1 MTLCDGINPF
11 EEEFA
16 LGQTL
21 SQCQVRCRAWLFW
34 PARTTNSEEALK
46 QWKEITRNTKRQ
58 RTKNTTAVNHK
69 SES

>member
-34 PARTTNSEEALK
+34 PARTTNSEEALTV
-46 QWKEITRNTKRQ
+46 ERDNTQ
-58 RTKNTTAVNHK
+58 HEETAYQEHNRG
-69 SES
+69 ES